1 MPSIL
6 GLSGYKLAFVHHQA
20 FLEGAPL
27 IARILSP
34 QIHICWE
41 YRRLGT
47 FGKCSGTGPT
57 APATTRNKAI
67 TMAKEAAATIDDDLL
82 DGLQQ
87 ARKKKPRYYALL
99 GKGADVVGLIVQKK
113 NINDGAVQKAK
124 TECKGTLVIQGVCV
138 GEGAELTFEVLG
150 AEPSIT
156 TKKVKDFI
164 QARTELNLKPQWSVV
179 TQHSAVVDDDNPA
192 AVAPEATPANV
203 APPVPPPAPPPTAT
217 PSQPTTGTAAQGLQ
231 ARLKELLLKLKEVV
245 TKAPAVRDGLLAI
258 SKPAADLVLKNDAA
272 ASPALDKLEQ
282 TLAAAEGYADQFVSL
297 DPRYKEF
304 LKGTSPDAAKVTAVM
319 NYAAEQAT
327 AGAYDKGLAALKRVE
342 PLLTGS
348 ATATEPAS
356 TSLKPLADRWR
367 QARAAVA
374 AELDG
379 LRKSLLADEE
389 VEADPRL
396 RFVSAAAAEIP
407 NLLPRTA
414 AVDTAL
420 KSGASDQLLA
430 AVSAYRKELDGAAG
444 FGRLEGY
451 ADEQLGIKIAAR
463 STLISA
469 LDEMESSLRNAS

>member
-1 MPSIL
+1 
-6 GLSGYKLAFVHHQA
+6 
-20 FLEGAPL
+20 
-27 IARILSP
+27 
-34 QIHICWE
+34 
-41 YRRLGT
+41 
-47 FGKCSGTGPT
+47 
-57 APATTRNKAI
+57 
-67 TMAKEAAATIDDDLL
+67 MAKEAAATIDDDLL

-179 TQHSAVVDDDNPA
+179 TQHSTVVDDDNPA
-192 AVAPEATPANV
+192 AVAPEPTPANV
-203 APPVPPPAPPPTAT
+203 APPAPPPAPPPTAT
-217 PSQPTTGTAAQGLQ
+217 PAQPTTGTAAQGLQ
-231 ARLKELLLKLKEVV
+231 ARLKELLLKLKDVV
-245 TKAPAVRDGLLAI
+245 TKAPVVRDGLLAL
-258 SKPAADLVLKNDAA
+258 SKPATDLVLKNDAA

-282 TLAAAEGYADQFVSL
+282 TLAAAEGYADHFVLL
-297 DPRYKEF
+297 DPRYQEF
-304 LKGTSPDAAKVTAVM
+304 LKGNSPDAAKVTAVM
-319 NYAAEQAT
+319 NYAAEQAA
-327 AGAYDKGLAALKRVE
+327 AGAYDKGRAALNRVE

-348 ATATEPAS
+348 ATATATSPGSAS
-356 TSLKPLADRWR
+356 LQSLADRWR

-374 AELDG
+374 AELED

-389 VEADPRL
+389 IEADPRL

-414 AVDTAL
+414 VVDTAL
-420 KSGASDQLLA
+420 KSGSPDQLLA
-430 AVSAYRKELDGAAG
+430 AVQTYRKDLDAAAG
-444 FGRLEGY
+444 FAKLEGY
-451 ADEQLGIKIAAR
+451 ADEQLGTKITAR
-463 STLISA
+463 STLSSA
-469 LDEMESSLRNAS
+469 LTEIESSLRNAS